1 MTNENIILPHLSC
14 PFPEK
19 ISPFADKVHA
29 HTIEWVKYFQLV
41 TEKKAFERLRLSKF
55 GRLAAR
61 AYPDAALDRLEIIS
75 DWNTW
80 LFVIDDQC
88 DESGLGKHPDQ
99 LLNLHNRCLEILSG
113 YPTKPGDIPLIRAL
127 YDIYRRLK
135 PLSSQAWMLR
145 FAKSIS
151 EYFEAT
157 YWEAQNRFYKRWPDT
172 DSYSLMRP
180 FSGGLYTDIE
190 LIEIAEK
197 INIPCAA
204 RAHPLL
210 MELANLTN
218 NVVCWSNDIISLRK
232 EQAHGDMHNMV
243 MVMQHEMKITLQEAL
258 NLVKKR
264 IDEQIQQFLMI
275 EKQLPKFVEFSDHDL
290 KKYVAVLR
298 SWMRGNLDWAY
309 ESKRYK
315 QPKKNE
321 KLSIEREYEEI
332 DG

>member
-1 MTNENIILPHLSC
+1 MTKENIILPYLSC

-29 HTIEWVKYFQLV
+29 HTLEWVQNFQLV
-41 TEKKAFERLRLSKF
+41 TEEKAFKRLRLSKF

-99 LLNLHNRCLEILSG
+99 LSNLHNRSLEILSG
-113 YPTKPGDIPLIRAL
+113 YPTEPNDVPLILAL
-127 YDIYRRLK
+127 EDIYRRLK
-135 PLSSQAWMLR
+135 PLSSQAWLLR
-145 FAKSIS
+145 FAKSAS

-157 YWEAQNRFYKRWPDT
+157 FWEAQNRFYRRWPST
-172 DSYSLMRP
+172 DSYTLMRP
-180 FSGGLYTDIE
+180 FSGGLYTDID

-197 INIPCAA
+197 INIPCIA
-204 RAHPLL
+204 RAHPRLT
-210 MELANLTN
+210 ELANLTN

-243 MVMQHEMKITLQEAL
+243 MVMQHELKISLQESV
-258 NLVKKR
+258 NLVKKL
-264 IDEQIQQFLMI
+264 IDAQIQQFLNV
-275 EKQLPKFVEFSDHDL
+275 EQQLPKFVEFSDHDL

-309 ESKRYK
+309 ESKRYAIPQK
-315 QPKKNE
+315 NVQPRVE
-321 KLSIEREYEEI
+321 HECMEI
-332 DG
+332 AG

>member
-1 MTNENIILPHLSC
+1 MTKEKIILPHLSC

-19 ISPFADKVHA
+19 ISPYANQVHA
-29 HTIEWVKYFQLV
+29 HTLEWVKYFQLV
-41 TEKKAFERLRLSKF
+41 TDEKAFERLRLSKF

-113 YPTKPGDIPLIRAL
+113 YPVKPDDVPLIHAL
-127 YDIYRRLK
+127 YDIYHRLR
-135 PLSSQAWMLR
+135 PISTQAWLLR
-145 FAKSIS
+145 FTKSVS

-157 YWEAQNRFYKRWPDT
+157 FWEAQNRFYQRWPNTDT
-172 DSYSLMRP
+172 YILMRP

-190 LIEIAEK
+190 LIEIAEE
-197 INIPCAA
+197 IDIPCIA
-204 RAHPLL
+204 RAHPCL

-218 NVVCWSNDIISLRK
+218 NVVCWSNDIISLQK
-232 EQAHGDMHNMV
+232 EKAHGDMHNMV
-243 MVMQHEMKITLQEAL
+243 LVMQHELRISLQESVD
-258 NLVKKR
+258 LVKKL
-264 IDEQIQQFLMI
+264 IDAQIQQFQMV
-275 EKQLPKFVEFSDHDL
+275 EKQLPTFIEFPDHNL
-290 KKYVAVLR
+290 EKYVAVLR

-309 ESKRYK
+309 ESKRYNVS
-315 QPKKNE
+315 QNNTP
-321 KLSIEREYEEI
+321 LSVERECMEI
-332 DG
+332 SG